1 MAIPAPCNRGGLR
14 IGLRVRTD
22 AVAAARAYGRSMP
35 TGTTSD
41 ITRHSFT
48 APDFARAK
56 VLDAMRLG
64 VVSCPPDASLRE
76 VARIMATYRIHSV
89 VVTGIAEGA
98 PLGVISDLDIAAG
111 ALAPDTLAGALA
123 RTEVLTVSPEESLE
137 RAAQLMAEH
146 DVTHLIA
153 VQPQSGHP
161 VGILSALDV
170 AGVLAWPGT
179 E

>member
-1 MAIPAPCNRGGLR
+1 
-14 IGLRVRTD
+14 
-22 AVAAARAYGRSMP
+22 MP

-64 VVSCPPDASLRE
+64 VVSCAPDASLQE

-89 VVTGIAEGA
+89 VVTAMPEGA
-98 PLGVISDLDIAAG
+98 PLAVISDVDVAAA
-111 ALAPDTLAGALA
+111 ALSPDTTAGTMA

-146 DVTHLIA
+146 DVAHLVA
-153 VQPQSGHP
+153 VQPHSGHP
-161 VGILSALDV
+161 VGVLSALDI
-170 AGVLAWPGT
+170 AGVLAWPAT